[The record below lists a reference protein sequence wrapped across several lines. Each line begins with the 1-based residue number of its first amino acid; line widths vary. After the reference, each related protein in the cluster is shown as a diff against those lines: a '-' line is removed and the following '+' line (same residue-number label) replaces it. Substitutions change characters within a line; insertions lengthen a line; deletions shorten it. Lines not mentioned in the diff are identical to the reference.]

1 MCSSDLSGLYFIS
14 KENEQSIMTP
24 YPALFNWTDDP
35 YVISYV
41 HPVPENSLLRLGAA
55 GFGLLLMHRSVVK
68 AMKEKHGNDYP
79 FFNETGTGKQFVSED
94 INFFRL
100 MGEAGV
106 PLHANTAAHVKH
118 MKRFAFDME
127 DRLLADSSHE
137 RDSVIEECARVVDQC
152 NREGPYNAIG
162 AASRIRSLK
171 SAIAPTDKEKS

>member
-1 MCSSDLSGLYFIS
+1 MCSSDL
-14 KENEQSIMTP
+14 
-24 YPALFNWTDDP
+24 
-35 YVISYV
+35 
-41 HPVPENSLLRLGAA
+41 LLRLGAA

-127 DRLLADSSHE
+127 FYKLFWAMKLL
-137 RDSVIEECARVVDQC
+137 EE
-152 NREGPYNAIG
+152 
-162 AASRIRSLK
+162 
-171 SAIAPTDKEKS
+171 KEEENVS